1 MSASEGI
8 EALLI
13 DAVRPSERVPAAAKQ
28 TGRHAHRNWRVWCI
42 NLPLSDCKITKKDV
56 KNDSA
61 KPENRSPR
69 VQLFN

>member
-1 MSASEGI
+1 MGASEGVG
-8 EALLI
+8 ALLI

-42 NLPLSDCKITKKDV
+42 NLPLSDCKITKKGV

-69 VQLFN
+69 VQL

>member
-1 MSASEGI
+1 MGASEGV

-13 DAVRPSERVPAAAKQ
+13 GAKRPSECVPAAAKQ
-28 TGRHAHRNWRVWCI
+28 TGRHQSWKLACVVYQLAAFGLQN
-42 NLPLSDCKITKKDV
+42 NKKGV

-69 VQLFN
+69 VQL